1 MASNEPVISHR
12 KVVAGS
18 NRSFGVVFA
27 VVFAILGLT
36 VHAGCLVVAAAFAAM
51 AFFAPTWL
59 TPLNRLWFRFGM
71 LLHHVVNPVVMGV
84 LFFVV
89 ILPIALLMRAF
100 GKDPL
105 RLKRDAQASSYWIAR
120 EPPGP
125 APGSMRKQF

>member
-12 KVVAGS
+12 KVAAGS

-27 VVFAILGLT
+27 VVFALLGLLF
-36 VHAGCLVVAAAFAAM
+36 HFGWLAVAAAFAVM
-51 AFFAPTWL
+51 AFFTPAWL
-59 TPLNRLWFRFGM
+59 APLNRLWFRFGM
-71 LLHHVVNPVVMGV
+71 LLHHVVNPIVMGF

-89 ILPIALLMRAF
+89 ILPIALLVRAF

-105 RLKRDAQASSYWIAR
+105 RLKRDAQASTYWIAR

>member
-12 KVVAGS
+12 KVIAGS

-27 VVFAILGLT
+27 VVFALLGLT
-36 VHAGCLVVAAAFAAM
+36 VHAGWLAVAAAFAAV
-51 AFFAPTWL
+51 AFLAPAWL
-59 TPLNRLWFRFGM
+59 ARLNRLWFRFGI
-71 LLHHVVNPVVMGV
+71 LLHHVVNPIVMGF

-105 RLKRDAQASSYWIAR
+105 RLKRDAQASTYWIAR

>member
-12 KVVAGS
+12 KVIAGS

-27 VVFAILGLT
+27 VVFALLGLT
-36 VHAGCLVVAAAFAAM
+36 VHSGLLAVGAAFAAM
-51 AFFAPTWL
+51 ALLAPAWL
-59 TPLNRLWFRFGM
+59 APLNGVWFRFGM
-71 LLHHVVNPVVMGV
+71 LLHHVVNPVVMGF